1 MKIIT
6 LLFTILLYHKGFSQ
20 GSDFIVIKKNNK
32 TVKTFFA
39 GSHIEFE
46 TNSGYYGGQISGIR
60 KDTLYL
66 LQFDIRQIP
75 TKLGVYVWDTV
86 AIYRLQ
92 FNYKDILA
100 VGGQKQKG
108 FNLGASGGS
117 LFGGGLLLTTV
128 GLGTWLFTK
137 PGTQYYA
144 SPYLVGGAAILAGAG
159 YVLLRSNSGNYT
171 IGKNYSIEYISVRK

>member
-1 MKIIT
+1 MKIFT
-6 LLFTILLYHKGFSQ
+6 LLFTILLYQNGFSQ
-20 GSDFIVIKKNNK
+20 GSDFIVVKKNNRN
-32 TVKTFFA
+32 VKTFFA
-39 GSHIEFE
+39 GSQIEFE
-46 TNSGYYGGQISGIR
+46 TSTGYYGGQISGIR

-75 TKLGVYVWDTV
+75 TKLGVYVLDTA

-100 VGGQKQKG
+100 VGSQKQKG
-108 FNLGASGGS
+108 FNLSASGGS

-144 SPYLVGGAAILAGAG
+144 SLYLVGSGAILAGAG
-159 YVLLRSNSGNYT
+159 YLLLRSNSGNYKM
-171 IGKNYSIEYISVRK
+171 GKKYSIEYIKVSK